1 MAAKKTEI
9 KEQIHVE
16 GLCHFELPIDHRGEA
31 PDSERIASYAVAM
44 AALVPRFPSLSF
56 TVSADGILAEID
68 ACALVNEVSLEALIR
83 GILEAGDEQH
93 KEYIAWKQ
101 REAKLDKVKE
111 RAKKV
116 AA

>member
-1 MAAKKTEI
+1 MATKKDKI

-44 AALVPRFPSLSF
+44 AALVPRFPSLTF
-56 TVSADGILAEID
+56 TVSADGIEATID
-68 ACALVNEVSLEALIR
+68 ACALVNEVSLEGLIR
-83 GILEAGDEQH
+83 GILEEGDERH
-93 KEYIAWKQ
+93 REYIAWKQ
-101 REAKLDKVKE
+101 REAKLEKVKE
-111 RAKKV
+111 RAKK